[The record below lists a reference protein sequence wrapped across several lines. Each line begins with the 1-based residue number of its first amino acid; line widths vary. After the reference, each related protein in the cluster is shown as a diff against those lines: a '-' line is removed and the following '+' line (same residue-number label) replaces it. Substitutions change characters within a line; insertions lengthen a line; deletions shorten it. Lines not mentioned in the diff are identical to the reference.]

1 MITFTDCIPI
11 AVIDAWLI
19 TVLIMLLANFEK
31 LVKFWKRKIK
41 KKENTNNLKGKE
53 DETN

>member
-19 TVLIMLLANFEK
+19 TVLIMVMVNFDK
-31 LVKFWKRKIK
+31 LVKFWKRRMEERRLDK
-41 KKENTNNLKGKE
+41 K
-53 DETN
+53 